1 MSKEKIDYIVENTTS
16 HLATSFGRR
25 FRNMLNSG
33 DSYTSGFGNL
43 LEKKTEE
50 EITLIYQTVWEFV
63 RLSNE
68 LKDTKKKLREADKV
82 QIKLHNEAKR
92 NKNTVDSLNFMIHQL
107 HPVGDEY

>member
-16 HLATSFGRR
+16 HSATSFETR
-25 FRNMLNSG
+25 FRKIFSG
-33 DSYTSGFGNL
+33 DSYKSGFTKV
-43 LEKKTEE
+43 LEQKTEE
-50 EITLIYQTVWEFV
+50 EISLIQQAIWEFV